1 MISRRLLTVT
11 VLLLGTLMAV
21 SEAPEI
27 LTLTDN
33 TSNDYEVAV
42 EIARAHRPD
51 LPDDKAAIT
60 HSTPPAAASEPGC
73 SALLRQPCFVL
84 PFHTGSAL
92 LLLLTT
98 QRK

>member
-51 LPDDKAAIT
+51 LPDGNARIAN
-60 HSTPPAAASEPGC
+60 STAAASEPGC
-73 SALLRQPCFVL
+73 QAPLRESCLSL
-84 PFHTGSAL
+84 PVRTGSTL